1 MSRAGPGAIALLL
14 ALLCGFLALNPRA
27 NPLVTVAEKYQ
38 QDIAVASGATYISL
52 RAINAAL
59 SFAQD
64 VEVGGSMG
72 LSANVQPLKWLEP
85 IDDTVERISAAIF
98 AVAVLTGVLSMSLA
112 PVASVGFVLLGV
124 ALLTR
129 SGCDVAV
136 GWHRSPAGL
145 RRFGGSCGM
154 LGFAFAIG
162 LPCAY
167 ALGVWG
173 GDILTADKAAE
184 ASAVLDHIADTA
196 RLLVGIDDGNI
207 EDRGWRE
214 TIDAYRNAAGDLW
227 DKADEMLAASLT
239 LVGIFV
245 LRMVVLP
252 LVLLLALVAITRRI
266 LGA

>member
-1 MSRAGPGAIALLL
+1 MTRAAPGAFALVL
-14 ALLCGFLALNPRA
+14 ALLCGFLALTPRA
-27 NPLVTVAEKYQ
+27 NPLVTTAEKYQ
-38 QDIAVASGATYISL
+38 QEIAVASGATYISL

-72 LSANVQPLKWLEP
+72 LSANVQPFKWLEP

-112 PVASVGFVLLGV
+112 PVASVGFVLLAV

-129 SGCDVAV
+129 CGCDMAV
-136 GWHRSPAGL
+136 GWQRTAPGL

-162 LPCAY
+162 LPFAY

-173 GDILTADKAAE
+173 GDILTASAAAE
-184 ASAVLDHIADTA
+184 ANAVLDHIADNA
-196 RLLVGIDDGNI
+196 RLLIGLDDGGLD
-207 EDRGWRE
+207 ERGWRE
-214 TIDAYRNAAGDLW
+214 SIEAYRNAAGDLW
-227 DKADEMLAASLT
+227 EQADEMLSASLT

-252 LVLLLALVAITRRI
+252 MVLLLALVSITRRI
-266 LGA
+266 LSA